1 MTQENAVEILRRKL
15 DELQKAE
22 AITADPSQRFQLQEQ
37 IKEAQTRIAELI
49 RPGVDAIAAPDEI
62 AVVPKKLDSFDE
74 NDQGFFLEL
83 LPGPYREDGVPE
95 SLFFWKRRI
104 EETDGDRTFR
114 IGVIFGRSGCGKSSL
129 VKAGL
134 SPRLAEHVVAVHV
147 EATGDETETRLLNA
161 LRKRCPGLPDTMNL
175 AETCVALRDGQ
186 ILPADTKVLIVLDQF
201 EQWLHGRAEEDYA
214 QLAEALRACDG
225 SRLQCLLLIRDDFWT
240 PLTRFLK
247 QLEVR
252 QEEGKNTAMV
262 DLFDKHGRRALWVGM
277 AVWGELR
284 A

>member
-37 IKEAQTRIAELI
+37 IKEAQTRIAELT
-49 RPGVDAIAAPDEI
+49 RPGLDASVAADEI

-74 NDQGFFLEL
+74 SDQGFFLEL
-83 LPGPYREDGVPE
+83 LPGPYREDGLPE

-114 IGVIFGRSGCGKSSL
+114 VGVIFGRSGCGKSSL

-134 SPRLAEHVVAVHV
+134 LPRLASHVVAVHV

-161 LRKRCPGLPDTMNL
+161 LRKRCPGLPDNLNL

-186 ILPADTKVLIVLDQF
+186 ILPADAKVLVVLDQF

-214 QLAEALRACDG
+214 RTGPGPA
-225 SRLQCLLLIRDDFWT
+225 RL
-240 PLTRFLK
+240 
-247 QLEVR
+247 
-252 QEEGKNTAMV
+252 
-262 DLFDKHGRRALWVGM
+262 
-277 AVWGELR
+277 
-284 A
+284 

>member
-1 MTQENAVEILRRKL
+1 M
-15 DELQKAE
+15 
-22 AITADPSQRFQLQEQ
+22 
-37 IKEAQTRIAELI
+37 
-49 RPGVDAIAAPDEI
+49 
-62 AVVPKKLDSFDE
+62 
-74 NDQGFFLEL
+74 
-83 LPGPYREDGVPE
+83 
-95 SLFFWKRRI
+95 
-104 EETDGDRTFR
+104 
-114 IGVIFGRSGCGKSSL
+114 IFGRSGCGKSSL

-134 SPRLAEHVVAVHV
+134 LPRLANHVVAVHV

-161 LRKRCPGLPDTMNL
+161 LRKRCPGLPDNLNL

-186 ILPADTKVLIVLDQF
+186 LLPADAKVLIVLDQF

-214 QLAEALRACDG
+214 QLAQALRACDG

-262 DLFDKHGRRALWVGM
+262 DLFDKRHAKKVLTLFGRAWEHCPST
-277 AVWGELR
+277 A